1 MGIVDEFLSGRKFV
15 RESLDQMKAHSRSL
29 AADIIKSEG
38 LPAQIIYIERGGM
51 VIGRLLSDA
60 LLVKNVSGVRASY
73 YTGINRRRSSVL
85 MGSLPRIEKGSGYV
99 LLVDDVADTG
109 KTLSKVA
116 GSIRKRYGARVLT
129 CTVFYKPRSV
139 IKPDFYAKEISNDKW
154 IIFEYEENEFRGRR

>member
-1 MGIVDEFLSGRKFV
+1 MGIVDAFLSGRKFV
-15 RESLDQMKAHSRSL
+15 RESLGQMKAHSRSL
-29 AADIIKSEG
+29 AAEIVKRNG
-38 LPAQIIYIERGGM
+38 LPGQIVYIERGGM

-60 LLVKNVSGVRASY
+60 LLVKNVSGVKASY

-85 MGSLPRIEKGSGYV
+85 MGRMPKIDPSAGYV

-116 GSIRKRYGARVLT
+116 GAIRRRHGSKVLT

-139 IKPDFYAKEISNDKW
+139 IKPDFYAKEIGNDRW
-154 IIFEYEENEFRGRR
+154 IIFEYEENEFRGKR